1 MNFDIDDGLS
11 PFRRK
16 KNRLQDKY
24 AASRRSI
31 SNSSRR
37 GRGNRDYQD
46 EGEEYIPPYGQRDRS
61 YTQKRNIPPYEQP
74 DRMPT
79 FRGDQHNVPPV
90 RKEYTRNN
98 EDEGYEDYGEIGSNF
113 SPSDDPSWGYDNPD
127 RYDYDYSG
135 SSANEDKA
143 PDTIDFSEANVP
155 PARETRK
162 RTTAP
167 YSSERAPSRIDFSNA
182 RYSGNNGSS
191 NSELLQE
198 PRQQGARNNNDDLK
212 RYMEYIDKYDNGE
225 IDNHDMSRV
234 QRRYA
239 NSSFWDTFNPSEKM
253 IREYGSGNESTK
265 WPLFEKKDGRWKPI
279 NWRND

>member
-11 PFRRK
+11 PFKSK
-16 KNRLQDKY
+16 KNRPQDKY
-24 AASRRSI
+24 AASRRSRR
-31 SNSSRR
+31 NSRE
-37 GRGNRDYQD
+37 D
-46 EGEEYIPPYGQRDRS
+46 EGEDYIPPYGQKDRS
-61 YTQKRNIPPYEQP
+61 YTPKKHIPPHGQP

-79 FRGDQHNVPPV
+79 FRGDQHNIPPV
-90 RKEYTRNN
+90 RKEYTKNYD
-98 EDEGYEDYGEIGSNF
+98 DEGYEDYGELGSNF
-113 SPSDDPSWGYDNPD
+113 NPSEDSSWGYDNPD

-135 SSANEDKA
+135 RNSNEEEA
-143 PDTIDFSEANVP
+143 PDTLDFSGVDVP

-167 YSSERAPSRIDFSNA
+167 YSSERVPSRIDFSNA

-191 NSELLQE
+191 NS
-198 PRQQGARNNNDDLK
+198 DDLS

-225 IDNHDMSRV
+225 IDNHDMSKV
-234 QRRYA
+234 QRKFA
-239 NSSFWDTFNPSEKM
+239 NSSFWDTFSPSEKM
-253 IREYGSGNESTK
+253 IREYGSGYESTK